1 MKTLFFTLFI
11 AVFSIGLYSQEDK
24 EIENLGFSVNS
35 QYHEVAPVI
44 SADGKIL
51 YFVRAGH
58 PQNTRYKRYKEA
70 QDIWYSK
77 LDEKGIWGSAFHE
90 EGVINSRYSN
100 SVFWVSPDGNRA
112 LVMGTFTSKKRFD
125 GIGFSMCTKTAEG
138 WSRPQELEIDGFYER
153 MRGQNH
159 GATMAND
166 GKTMILYFTDKE
178 GSSLN
183 DLYVSFLKQDNQ
195 WTKPKK
201 ILFPISKTK
210 TNEMAPFIAS
220 DGVTLYFASDRKGG
234 KGDMDIWK
242 TTRLD
247 DTWRKWSE
255 PINIGAPINT
265 EGWDAYFTLDAN
277 GEYAYFVTTSAS
289 KGGTDIVRVKMKA
302 EDKPNPVVLVY
313 GNVYNAKTKKPINAG
328 LQYEILP
335 EGIVAGY
342 AYSSP
347 VDGNYKIVL
356 PYGKNYSFMATADQ
370 FLSVSENLNLDTAS
384 TYLEIKR
391 DLYLVPI
398 EVGQTIRLNNIFF
411 DFGNATL
418 RAESFPELDRVVKVL
433 NDNPKLEIEM
443 SGHTDNVGGA
453 DINLKLSE
461 QRANTVK
468 EYLVSKNIS
477 QNRIVSKGY
486 GETKSVADNNSEEG
500 RQLNRRVEF
509 TILKK

>member
-1 MKTLFFTLFI
+1 MKTIFLTLAITFI
-11 AVFSIGLYSQEDK
+11 SSNLYSQNDK
-24 EIENLGFSVNS
+24 EIENLGFNINS
-35 QYHEVAPVI
+35 QYHELAPVI

-58 PQNTRYKRYKEA
+58 PQNTRYKKDKEA

-77 LDEKGIWGSAFHE
+77 LEENGEWGATFHE

-100 SVFWVSPDGNRA
+100 SVFWVSPDGNRM
-112 LVMGTFTSKKRFD
+112 LIMGTFTSKKRFD

-138 WSRPQELEIDGFYER
+138 WSRPQELEIEGFYER
-153 MRGQNH
+153 MRGQSH

-166 GKTMILYFTDKE
+166 GKTMLLYFSEKE
-178 GSSLN
+178 GSPLN
-183 DLYVSFLKQDNQ
+183 DLYVSFLKQGNQ

-201 ILFPISKTK
+201 IPFPISKSK
-210 TNEMAPFIAS
+210 SNEMAPFIAS

-255 PINIGAPINT
+255 PVNMEAPINT

-277 GEYAYFVTTSAS
+277 GEYAYMVTTKGA
-289 KGGTDIVRVKMKA
+289 KGGTDIMRVKMKG
-302 EDKPNPVVLVY
+302 ENKPNPVVLVY

-342 AYSSP
+342 AYSNV

-411 DFGNATL
+411 DFGNSTL
-418 RAESFPELDRVVKVL
+418 RAESYPELDRVVKVL

-443 SGHTDNVGGA
+443 SGHTDNVGGVEA
-453 DINLKLSE
+453 NLKLSE
-461 QRANTVK
+461 ERANSVK
-468 EYLVSKNIS
+468 EYLVSKSIS

-486 GETKSVADNNSEEG
+486 GETKPVAKNDNDEG
-500 RQLNRRVEF
+500 RQQNRRVEF